1 MKRYIDMI
9 NALKFDE
16 QNSHLISLNFDMELQ
31 LGEPGKK
38 GKKPGIVSPLK
49 WDFPKVEKT
58 KIKKAWKKITKSS
71 PPHLRLRCY
80 PWLSLWARQLS
91 HCLEEVK
98 PLGRC

>member
-1 MKRYIDMI
+1 MQLKPKGLLSKTRMKRYIDMI

-49 WDFPKVEKT
+49 
-58 KIKKAWKKITKSS
+58 
-71 PPHLRLRCY
+71 
-80 PWLSLWARQLS
+80 
-91 HCLEEVK
+91 
-98 PLGRC
+98 